1 MKALLAA
8 TIVVHYLG
16 LAVVTDQVTNDCGVH
31 IIVPRVK
38 YEDMSWGRPIDAR
51 DVRPQTLLAPP
62 RQGPDHQQ
70 RLSRSDAGGQEVAQ
84 LRTPDPRW
92 TVLPRQGPQVED
104 HLQIIIIPRAN
115 YHPSSSWKGK
125 PFPLFP
131 NDYVYFE
138 LVGDHIR
145 FLTEGVKN
153 PKTDVSNV
161 RLPRIKTCC
170 TTLAGRDLLPAYQA
184 PYKGAA
190 GVFDITEGVLTSCK
204 IDPADAKSRYDSELT
219 LEHNGN
225 FVIDASTMTQD
236 KRIRLFRMTPDTAVL
251 VANVPTCKIKGNCVE
266 KAHHAADG
274 LPHYRAMYAMAEGG
288 STCNTS
294 LADCAPV
301 AGACKVTYFAGT
313 GKKQLGI
320 EEALAMTFECSN
332 SQWP

>member
-1 MKALLAA
+1 MKAFLAA

-38 YEDMSWGRPIDAR
+38 YQGPSGPIDPR
-51 DVRPQTLLAPP
+51 DVSPQTLLAPP
-62 RQGPDHQQ
+62 QQHQQQ
-70 RLSRSDAGGQEVAQ
+70 RLNRADVGRQEVAQ
-84 LRTPDPRW
+84 RRTPDQRWAVTPR
-92 TVLPRQGPQVED
+92 LGPQVED
-104 HLQIIIIPRAN
+104 HMQIIIIPKAN

-138 LVGDHIR
+138 LAGDHIR
-145 FLTEGVKN
+145 FLTQGVKN
-153 PKTDVSNV
+153 PAANVSSV
-161 RLPRIKTCC
+161 QLPRIKTCC
-170 TTLAGRDLLPAYQA
+170 TTLANNDLLPAYQA

-190 GVFDITEGVLTSCK
+190 GVFDIAEGVLTSCK
-204 IDPADAKSRYDSELT
+204 VNPNDPKSRYDSELT
-219 LEHNGN
+219 LEHKGN

-236 KRIRLFRMTPDTAVL
+236 KQIRLFQMTPDTTVL
-251 VANVPTCKIKGNCVE
+251 VANVPTCTIKGNCVV

-288 STCNTS
+288 SACNTS
-294 LADCAPV
+294 PADCAPV
-301 AGACKVTYFAGT
+301 AGECAREVKHFAGA
-313 GKKQLGI
+313 GSKKLPWPT
-320 EEALAMTFECSN
+320 AMTFECSN